1 MKKIIVVGILNITP
15 DSFSDGGLYFNTPQ
29 TAIDRVREMLNQGAD
44 VIDIGGESTRP
55 GSESVT
61 AVEQIRRV
69 IPVIQAIRTQISS
82 KVPISI
88 DTNNSTVTA
97 AALEAGATIVNTLG
111 GFTSDI
117 DLAKTVARSGCQCVI
132 YHILG
137 TPKTMQVTVDP
148 TTNILND
155 VSHFFEEQ
163 IALGLSAGMKKEQF
177 ILDPG
182 IGFGK
187 TLEQN
192 LHLIKNMATL
202 TSFELPLFI
211 GVSRKSHLATIL
223 QQKLSLKALPEP
235 NQRLM
240 AALAETGIAIQ
251 NGVTW
256 VRTHDVLETKQF
268 ISVLE
273 EVM

>member
-251 NGVTW
+251 NGATW

>member
-15 DSFSDGGLYFNTPQ
+15 DSFSDGGLYFNTSQ

-55 GSESVT
+55 GSESVI

-117 DLAKTVARSGCQCVI
+117 DLVKTVARSGCQCVI

-148 TTNILND
+148 TTNILKD

-163 IALGLSAGMKKEQF
+163 IAVGLSAGMKKEQF

>member
-1 MKKIIVVGILNITP
+1 M
-15 DSFSDGGLYFNTPQ
+15 
-29 TAIDRVREMLNQGAD
+29 
-44 VIDIGGESTRP
+44 
-55 GSESVT
+55 
-61 AVEQIRRV
+61 
-69 IPVIQAIRTQISS
+69 IPVIQAIRTKISS

-117 DLAKTVARSGCQCVI
+117 DLVKTVARSGCQCVI

-148 TTNILND
+148 TTNILKD

-163 IALGLSAGMKKEQF
+163 IAVGLSAGMKKEQF